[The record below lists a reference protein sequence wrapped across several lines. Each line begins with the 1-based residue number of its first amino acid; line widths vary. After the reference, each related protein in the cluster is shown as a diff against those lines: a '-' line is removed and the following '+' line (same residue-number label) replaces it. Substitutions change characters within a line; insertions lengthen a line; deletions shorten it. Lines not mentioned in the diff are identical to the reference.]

1 MDKQTQQNQQ
11 QPQYSFLYLKSPQ
24 FQFQR
29 WLNRHT
35 EFLNH
40 GKVEY
45 FAGLLCP
52 VSTADAEVIERTR
65 AEYDTI
71 EFIVLQFY
79 RIGITKAS
87 HIAEFTGLETE
98 MIKNVLDILENSYHH
113 IKNGQITEEGLQS
126 LKDEKNIQCFQT
138 TKQVQFE
145 CITGTVVLPSLF
157 QTLSSIEAYYF
168 LKDPDS
174 IRRIMPKHYIER
186 DIRNDILKNFEAHK
200 LRGTIERN
208 VEKILD
214 VTVSYCNYT
223 EAFLIKYDFLPHP
236 FLLFAV
242 QGAKN
247 ILWMPVAISE
257 STAKEMEKRKL
268 EFGYRNFIP
277 LVRPDSE
284 FKPLTTLEN
293 TYSLKQHPDKLP
305 DEFTIK
311 DTTYKVCDKNE
322 PDASLRIHPNNN
334 FTPVYCKIVSEKG
347 GTEDVEM

>member
-1 MDKQTQQNQQ
+1 MDQQNQQAMQ

-29 WLNRHT
+29 WLNKNPD
-35 EFLNH
+35 FSKH
-40 GKVEY
+40 GKPEY

-65 AEYDTI
+65 AEYDSI

-87 HIAEFTGLETE
+87 DIAQFTGLETD

-113 IKNGQITEEGLQS
+113 IKNGKITEEGLQS
-126 LKDEKNIQCFQT
+126 LNDEKNIQCFQT

-168 LKDPDS
+168 LKNPDS

-186 DIRNDILKNFEAHK
+186 DIRKDILKNFEQHK

-242 QGAKN
+242 QGSKSV
-247 ILWMPVAISE
+247 LWMPVAISE
-257 STAKEMEKRKL
+257 STEREMKKRKL

-284 FKPLTTLEN
+284 FKPLTELEKK
-293 TYSLKQHPDKLP
+293 Y
-305 DEFTIK
+305 
-311 DTTYKVCDKNE
+311 
-322 PDASLRIHPNNN
+322 SLRI
-334 FTPVYCKIVSEKG
+334 ISQ
-347 GTEDVEM
+347 